1 MSRWDRSDWP
11 PSATKLP
18 PPEHGLKMRKA
29 GTTWWGLR
37 WIEALERVLSGDA
50 GRLTRGKTYARAGR
64 THDLSVHAGTISAKV
79 TGTRRTPYDVVIALS
94 QLTDEVWE
102 RAVASMAERAQFA
115 AELLAGRMPEPIDDV
130 FRAAGASLF
139 PVARSELSTTCSC
152 PDWGDPC
159 KHVAATHYVLG
170 EALDADPFLLFEL
183 RGRDKAR
190 VLAGIRAAR
199 AGAAPP
205 VDGGGRRPGPVVGA
219 EPGNAFLGAV
229 PTVSLGSVAADEYDR
244 PRAALPA
251 IDFSFDRPDTHA
263 ALLRQLGAPAAWR
276 AEASPAELL
285 APLVRRAADAARR
298 IALGEVA
305 PEADERPAPTPR
317 ARKKK
322 RSTQKS
328 GASRSRRGDRAAP
341 PRRASKKRA
350 AP

>member
-1 MSRWDRSDWP
+1 MSRWDGSDWP

-18 PPEHGLKMRKA
+18 PPAHGLKVKKA
-29 GTTWWGLR
+29 GTTWWGRR

-64 THDLSVHAGTISAKV
+64 THDLVVLAGTISAKV
-79 TGTRRTPYDVVIALS
+79 TGTRSTPYDVVISLS
-94 QLTDEVWE
+94 QLSDAVWE
-102 RAVASMAERAQFA
+102 LAIASMAERAQFA

-170 EALDADPFLLFEL
+170 EALDADPFLLFEM

-190 VLAGIRAAR
+190 VLAGLRAAR
-199 AGAAPP
+199 AGASMLG
-205 VDGGGRRPGPVVGA
+205 DRGGLGTASAAHVEPGA
-219 EPGNAFLGAV
+219 EALGEV

-251 IDFSFDRPDTHA
+251 IDFSFERPGADA

-276 AEASPAELL
+276 GDASPAELL

-298 IALGEVA
+298 IALGEAA
-305 PEADERPAPTPR
+305 PEPDARPATASR
-317 ARKKK
+317 ARKKS
-322 RSTQKS
+322 STAPEHKS
-328 GASRSRRGDRAAP
+328 GRSRGKRGDPLTP
-341 PRRASKKRA
+341 PRRAAKKR
-350 AP
+350 